1 MRLPLSL
8 LLTALY
14 PYIAAPKTAHSGRGE
29 VHQCRVESD
38 NPFSLLASYAGS
50 DADQDMFGP
59 LVSWGMLLTHIQL
72 LHILQR
78 KMKQTLIDQ
87 KRRNLFWDNFRVL
100 PSTEIKSKPLEFLY
114 LQLRTAVLKS
124 IF

>member
-1 MRLPLSL
+1 
-8 LLTALY
+8 
-14 PYIAAPKTAHSGRGE
+14 
-29 VHQCRVESD
+29 
-38 NPFSLLASYAGS
+38 
-50 DADQDMFGP
+50 
-59 LVSWGMLLTHIQL
+59 
-72 LHILQR
+72 
-78 KMKQTLIDQ
+78 MKQTLIDQ